1 MRKKPTGN
9 LLIACAGG
17 WALRSLLRARFARL
31 LVDFR
36 KERGN
41 NVCVQAK
48 SAKQRRKSSFE
59 TPPVY
64 PDLSTRLDWPQ
75 VKKVIVHLLSTFNL
89 LVRWGPITRISALLR
104 RRF

>member
-17 WALRSLLRARFARL
+17 WAPRSLLRARFARL

-75 VKKVIVHLLSTFNL
+75 VKKVIVHLLITFNL
-89 LVRWGPITRISALLR
+89 IC
-104 RRF
+104 

>member
-17 WALRSLLRARFARL
+17 WAPRSLLRARFARL
-31 LVDFR
+31 LDFR

-48 SAKQRRKSSFE
+48 SAKQRRKS
-59 TPPVY
+59 
-64 PDLSTRLDWPQ
+64 
-75 VKKVIVHLLSTFNL
+75 
-89 LVRWGPITRISALLR
+89 
-104 RRF
+104 